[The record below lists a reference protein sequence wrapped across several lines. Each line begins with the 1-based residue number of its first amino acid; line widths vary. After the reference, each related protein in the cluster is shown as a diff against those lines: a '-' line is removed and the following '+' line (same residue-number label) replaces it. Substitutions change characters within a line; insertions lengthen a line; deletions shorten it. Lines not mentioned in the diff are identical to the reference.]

1 MFAVR
6 ERRVARFSN
15 AGFSKISNPEIF
27 ISFLS
32 EFLSPLLETRRRKQI
47 LQLVGGGEMEGIVND
62 R

>member
-15 AGFSKISNPEIF
+15 AGFSKISNLEIF
-27 ISFLS
+27 FPFGIFIPPPRDETKETNSPIS
-32 EFLSPLLETRRRKQI
+32 R
-47 LQLVGGGEMEGIVND
+47 GGGEMEGIVND